1 MTYEGYQRR
10 SLLSSEPARINLE
23 LGENVTNDTGGLSS
37 SIRLFRH
44 CPVAVSHIRHK
55 PSKLQDTISV
65 PSRLNCTAVTGSE
78 CAGNTL
84 RPIYIH
90 THIYIHICIY
100 IYVCI
105 YIGLYIYIY
114 M

>member
-23 LGENVTNDTGGLSS
+23 LGEKVTKDTGGLSS
-37 SIRLFRH
+37 SIRLLRH

-84 RPIYIH
+84 RPIYI
-90 THIYIHICIY
+90 Y
-100 IYVCI
+100 IYMV
-105 YIGLYIYIY
+105 YIYI
-114 M
+114 